1 VELDFV
7 SEVVPASVTD
17 ELPVASVAVD
27 DVDCV
32 LVVGESFRFADSA
45 IATALLHSVSGL
57 LP

>member
-1 VELDFV
+1 MELDFV

-27 DVDCV
+27 DIDCV

-45 IATALLHSVSGL
+45 IATVLLHSVSG
-57 LP
+57 